1 MFIYFIMRHKYIV
14 VLKFKLLWF
23 FYLYIYLFISN
34 ALYFSH
40 DYMSQSNWLEIEK
53 KFLIEEKN
61 LPKNLESYHFD
72 EIEQWYLSITDD
84 REERIRHRWD
94 KYYHTIKIGTGQ
106 VRQEI
111 EKEITKVEFDS
122 LRAKAN
128 KIRLQKIRYLIPY
141 KGHEIELDIYKWNLQ
156 WLIVAEIEFQSND
169 ECENFEYP
177 ERFGKDVTNDI
188 EFKNRNLALM
198 KWEKFNMKI

>member
-1 MFIYFIMRHKYIV
+1 M
-14 VLKFKLLWF
+14 
-23 FYLYIYLFISN
+23 
-34 ALYFSH
+34 
-40 DYMSQSNWLEIEK
+40 
-53 KFLIEEKN
+53 
-61 LPKNLESYHFD
+61 
-72 EIEQWYLSITDD
+72 
-84 REERIRHRWD
+84 
-94 KYYHTIKIGTGQ
+94 
-106 VRQEI
+106 
-111 EKEITKVEFDS
+111 
-122 LRAKAN
+122 RAKAN